1 METEIEE
8 EKPVYPNYEEEKPES
23 RYLTQKKKQYL
34 LASNQESI
42 QQLIQSQMDQLTDIL
57 IQHKS
62 EYDKLTRE
70 SNIKIE
76 QSELLDK
83 KIKALQG
90 MDSKTKKKAKENKET
105 IQTMKDVINTKNG
118 RKAEENYNKKTLQK
132 QVDKLNQDILL
143 IQKEILQVE
152 NKGKVLD
159 KKLEKARLSEN
170 NIRQK
175 RNDVNFQ
182 VSDQN
187 QKNKFDKNEQALLIS
202 YYETIIKQK
211 YMFIQSA
218 DERKERQ
225 KKIQQDA
232 KNDSQDKQEVEKRNE
247 LHLLVLFNQYLREK
261 MSELL
266 KNNERIEETLDD
278 IRDITGTEDLDL
290 LVDIILLRDKRY
302 NYCVKRVA
310 EEEKKRKELNEELI
324 ELNNKYIELKNQVL
338 VQEEEKDDSKTIS
351 TIPTTHIEDEEKEL
365 IEKEKLLNKQLY
377 DLGEKHNL
385 VNLSYSKV
393 LENMKTLKEI
403 DDQDPRN
410 KHDQKEE
417 MYTEKEEI
425 ELKNEPK
432 LKKEDNNIQTT
443 NVETEKKEEIVD
455 KNEEKEKEEN
465 EEKEEKKEENNEGEK
480 KDGLNEDELLDLQEG
495 GDDQATKIKKDEE
508 KKEEEKKEEEKKEE
522 EKQLEVKED
531 KLEEEKKEINLTEEE
546 ESIIKEYNEFLY
558 QSSRKFDLLFL
569 MHSKQEF
576 IQMMKEIGKENE
588 VEKSYQPIKSMV
600 KRVNKRKTSRLF
612 DTLSR
617 ISRASRTDFKLPP
630 VIENRKDEEDEVKS
644 NFDPDKDILKRF
656 MDEQKKERDEFVNVN
671 NEPLKN
677 VKKKITKK

>member
-8 EKPVYPNYEEEKPES
+8 EKPVYQNFEEEKPES

>member
-8 EKPVYPNYEEEKPES
+8 EKPVYPNFEEEKPES

-671 NEPLKN
+671 NEPPKN

>member
-8 EKPVYPNYEEEKPES
+8 EKPVYPNFEEEKPES

-76 QSELLDK
+76 ISELLEK

>member
-8 EKPVYPNYEEEKPES
+8 EKPVYPNFEEEKPES

>member
-8 EKPVYPNYEEEKPES
+8 EKPVYPNFEEEKPES

-266 KNNERIEETLDD
+266 KNNEKIEETLDD

-351 TIPTTHIEDEEKEL
+351 TIPITHIEDEEKEL

-630 VIENRKDEEDEVKS
+630 VVENRKDEEDEVKS

>member
-8 EKPVYPNYEEEKPES
+8 EKPVYPNFEEEKPES

-432 LKKEDNNIQTT
+432 LKKEDNIQTT

-508 KKEEEKKEEEKKEE
+508 KKEKEKKEEEKKEE

>member
-8 EKPVYPNYEEEKPES
+8 EKPVYPNFEEEKPES

-432 LKKEDNNIQTT
+432 LKKEHNNIQTT